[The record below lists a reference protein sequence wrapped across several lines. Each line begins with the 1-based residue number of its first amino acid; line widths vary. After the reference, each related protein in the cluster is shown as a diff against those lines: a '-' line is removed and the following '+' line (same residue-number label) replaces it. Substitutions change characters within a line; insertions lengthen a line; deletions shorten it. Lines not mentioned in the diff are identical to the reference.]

1 MVANTNLM
9 ETFIDSNFYTMLFL
23 DAYPTQH
30 LVFNW
35 KSPSLV
41 VLDKEMAQFYM
52 NEMSTTVGRTQ
63 YVAGE

>member
-1 MVANTNLM
+1 
-9 ETFIDSNFYTMLFL
+9 MLFL
-23 DAYPTQH
+23 DANPTQH

-52 NEMSTTVGRTQ
+52 NEMSTAVGRTQ

>member
-1 MVANTNLM
+1 
-9 ETFIDSNFYTMLFL
+9 MLFS

>member
-1 MVANTNLM
+1 MFFV
-9 ETFIDSNFYTMLFL
+9 

-41 VLDKEMAQFYM
+41 GLDKEMAQFYM
-52 NEMSTTVGRTQ
+52 NEVTTAVGRTQ
-63 YVAGE
+63 NVAGK

>member
-1 MVANTNLM
+1 M
-9 ETFIDSNFYTMLFL
+9 FFL

-35 KSPSLV
+35 KAPSLV

-52 NEMSTTVGRTQ
+52 NEVTTAVGRTQ
-63 YVAGE
+63 YVAGK

>member
-1 MVANTNLM
+1 
-9 ETFIDSNFYTMLFL
+9 MLFL

-35 KSPSLV
+35 KAPSLV

-52 NEMSTTVGRTQ
+52 NEMSTAVGRTQ

>member
-1 MVANTNLM
+1 MFFV
-9 ETFIDSNFYTMLFL
+9 

-52 NEMSTTVGRTQ
+52 NEVTTAVGRTQ
-63 YVAGE
+63 YVAGR

>member
-1 MVANTNLM
+1 MFFV
-9 ETFIDSNFYTMLFL
+9 

-52 NEMSTTVGRTQ
+52 NEVTTAVGKTQ
-63 YVAGE
+63 YVAGK

>member
-1 MVANTNLM
+1 MFFV
-9 ETFIDSNFYTMLFL
+9 

-35 KSPSLV
+35 KSSSLV

-52 NEMSTTVGRTQ
+52 NEVTTAVGRTQ
-63 YVAGE
+63 YVAGK